1 MSVVFTI
8 PKMNNSLNIKLS
20 KGNFKA
26 WRTHILAYIGG
37 QDTFGFLD
45 GSSQPPTQIVPN
57 TSIDAS
63 ALATMANLEY
73 LVWCQRDQM
82 ILSILISTLTEP
94 YVIHVVG
101 CATATAL
108 WTTLVIMFT
117 SQAWA
122 RAMQT
127 YFQLAMVKKE
137 NSSITKYF
145 QTIKTLSDTLAAAGQ
160 PFNDFESVFFL
171 FKGLRFEYNPFV
183 TSVTTRVDPL
193 SIDELYGHIL
203 AHEMRI
209 E

>member
-108 WTTLVIMFT
+108 
-117 SQAWA
+117 
-122 RAMQT
+122 
-127 YFQLAMVKKE
+127 
-137 NSSITKYF
+137 
-145 QTIKTLSDTLAAAGQ
+145 
-160 PFNDFESVFFL
+160 
-171 FKGLRFEYNPFV
+171 
-183 TSVTTRVDPL
+183 
-193 SIDELYGHIL
+193 
-203 AHEMRI
+203 
-209 E
+209 